1 MAKKVSRRD
10 ISNVLAVKEI
20 FRDKGGKIIVKVGDT
35 IRWVSE
41 GNSTHEGKITEIILE
56 DSIAYVKVPGH
67 GTKIA
72 KL

>member
-1 MAKKVSRRD
+1 MAKKVSKTNV
-10 ISNVLAVKEI
+10 SNVLAVKEI
-20 FRDKGGKIIVKVGDT
+20 FRDKGNNIIVKVGDT
-35 IRWVSE
+35 IRWISE
-41 GNSTHEGKITEIILE
+41 GNAVHEGKITEIVKE

>member
-1 MAKKVSRRD
+1 MAKKLN
-10 ISNVLAVKEI
+10 INGVLSVKEI
-20 FRDKGGKIIVKVGDT
+20 FRDKTGKIIVKIGDT

-41 GNSTHEGKITEIILE
+41 GNSVHQGKITEINKE